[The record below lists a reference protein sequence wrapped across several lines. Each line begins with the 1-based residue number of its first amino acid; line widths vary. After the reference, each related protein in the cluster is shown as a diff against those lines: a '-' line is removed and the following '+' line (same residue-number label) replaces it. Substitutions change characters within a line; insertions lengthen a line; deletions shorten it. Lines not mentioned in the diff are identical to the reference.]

1 MLKLDTLNQL
11 KQLKHDIKASRNLSL
26 GTVKGSAYKFGFVTL
41 DSGRDVYLPPDEMER
56 VLPGD
61 RVEVEIVKDAKN
73 KKVAK
78 LEKLIES
85 PTRVFCGKYITKG
98 KAAFIEPDI
107 AGMSRWFFVPPQ
119 KRKNAKAKEL
129 VKCKV
134 TQHPYKTGKA
144 QAAISDVIGT
154 DQDANIE
161 VSYACHKYQ
170 LETSWS
176 KAEEQQVQ
184 SLSEETILS
193 LSEGRINYCE
203 LPMVTIDSASTKD
216 IDDALYAEKI
226 TQGWN
231 LYVAIADPCAM
242 IEPGS
247 AIEKGLIKRAS
258 SVYFPGQTL
267 PMLPE
272 QLGSDLCSLVEEKP
286 RLAKV
291 VKISL
296 NEDGKVEQFNLE
308 NALIKSHKKMTYEQV
323 GNFIDQGDSI
333 DGCDEKILS
342 SLGELKAVA
351 DKRLEFRTQHNLVQT
366 ERHEFF
372 IELDDSGKIANFNK
386 KTFNSAHQIV
396 EEAMVTTNNCIA
408 ELLSEKQTDG
418 IFVSHRG
425 VRSDRIEVLNQVLL
439 SNVEGYQDNALTSLE
454 GFIASSKQLSNE
466 PDYQL
471 LMSRQL
477 EKSSLSIS
485 PAPHFGMGLTQY
497 CNFTSPL
504 RKATD
509 FLVHRQLDN
518 IATNKPSAISEP
530 LLQTLEENTARVK
543 GASYDVEQWLKCQ
556 YLAKNTASFDATV
569 HRIFSSGFQVKLLE
583 NGIEGFVSTKDMEAK
598 FSFNQEL
605 LTLTSKELSLKLNQN
620 LKVKLKQI
628 DWSRKQ
634 LQFEIA

>member
-11 KQLKHDIKASRNLSL
+11 KQLKSDIKASRNLSL

-85 PTRVFCGKYITKG
+85 PTRTFCGKYITKG

-144 QAAISDVIGT
+144 QAAISDVIGS

-161 VSYACHKYQ
+161 VNYACHKYQ

-184 SLSEETILS
+184 SLNEETISS
-193 LSEGRINYCE
+193 LSEGRIDYSK

-216 IDDALYAEKI
+216 IDDALYGEK
-226 TQGWN
+226 TSQGWD

-242 IEPGS
+242 IESGS

-258 SVYFPGQTL
+258 SVYFPGQTI

-272 QLGSDLCSLVEEKP
+272 QIGSDLCSLVEGKL

-296 NEDGKVEQFNLE
+296 NDDGKVEQFKLE
-308 NALIKSHKKMTYEQV
+308 SALIKSHKKMTYEQV
-323 GNFIDQGDSI
+323 GNFIDQDNEI
-333 DGCDEKILS
+333 DDCDENIIS
-342 SLGELKAVA
+342 SLRELKAIA
-351 DKRLEFRTQHNLVQT
+351 DKRLAYRKANNLVQS

-372 IELDDSGKIANFNK
+372 IELDDNGKIAAFNK
-386 KTFNSAHQIV
+386 KAFNSAHQIV
-396 EEAMVTTNNCIA
+396 EEAMVATNSCIA
-408 ELLSEKQTDG
+408 ELLSEKQLEG
-418 IFVSHRG
+418 IFVSHKG
-425 VRSDRIEVLNQVLL
+425 VRSDRIEALNQVLL
-439 SNVEGYQDNALTSLE
+439 SNVEGYQDNALSSLE
-454 GFIASSKQLSNE
+454 GFIASSKQLSE
-466 PDYQL
+466 GSDYQL
-471 LMSRQL
+471 LVSRQL

-485 PAPHFGMGLTQY
+485 PAPHFGMGLAQY

-518 IATNKPSAISEP
+518 LNSNKPSVLNEA
-530 LLQTLEENTARVK
+530 LLQTLEENTKQVK

-556 YLAKNTASFDATV
+556 YLAKNTSSFDATV
-569 HRIFSSGFQVKLLE
+569 HRIFSSGFQVKLLD
-583 NGIEGFVSTKDMEAK
+583 NGIEGFISTKDMDAK
-598 FSFNQEL
+598 FSFNQDL
-605 LTLTSKELSLKLNQN
+605 LTLTSKDLSLKLNQS

-634 LQFEIA
+634 VQFELA